1 MNSLAS
7 IVDELAELENAVIED
22 AITQT
27 GRIAVIGSPVN
38 TGRFKGNWDVVIDGE
53 SFYQGKPSGYDL
65 DGSKTIQGIASN
77 AKLFDIR
84 ENKAIT
90 LFNNVNEQGGEH
102 YASTVRYDYTQ
113 NTANELVETA
123 MITLDQALNRN

>member
-1 MNSLAS
+1 MVRVS
-7 IVDELAELENAVIED
+7 
-22 AITQT
+22 
-27 GRIAVIGSPVN
+27 
-38 TGRFKGNWDVVIDGE
+38 
-53 SFYQGKPSGYDL
+53 YQGNPSGYDL
-65 DGSKTIQGIASN
+65 DGSKTIQGIASD

-90 LFNNVNEQGGEH
+90 LFNNVNQQGGEH